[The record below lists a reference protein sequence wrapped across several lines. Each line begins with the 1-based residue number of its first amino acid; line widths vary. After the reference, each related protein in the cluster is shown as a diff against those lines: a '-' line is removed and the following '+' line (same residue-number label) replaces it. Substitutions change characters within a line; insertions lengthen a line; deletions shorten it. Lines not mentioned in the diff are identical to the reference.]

1 MKIHNNLKF
10 YRQQKEGLTQ
20 AKLAQ
25 MVGITERYYQT
36 LEYCSAEPKTSTAQ
50 RLSKALGCTVDDLFP
65 LPSEVSQE
73 NNNKML
79 G

>member
-1 MKIHNNLKF
+1 MQNKLKEK
-10 YRQQKEGLTQ
+10 RLEKGLTQ
-20 AKLAQ
+20 AEVANL
-25 MVGITERYYQT
+25 I
-36 LEYCSAEPKTSTAQ
+36 YCSKSYYSNLESCYRNPSLETAQ

-73 NNNKML
+73 NNNKTV